1 MSIRGSFHRA
11 GSLVG
16 EVDSFAPTPLTPIGA
31 SHLCRGLPAPSIHAN
46 RLGRLDQ
53 SPAPTCLIDLLGAV
67 NQTAFL
73 FSVIR
78 IIRVIRGPLRKSVKS
93 VDLQFAFIRVH
104 SWLDQ
109 AHHEKRSTGHRR
121 DRDPRLSR
129 MALVR
134 PCPEAAASGGP
145 ASSPTHSGK
154 ARGCRAFHTG
164 EITARQTYACC
175 AFRCVQASSV
185 LRREPRS

>member
-1 MSIRGSFHRA
+1 LLAPLAH
-11 GSLVG
+11 SL
-16 EVDSFAPTPLTPIGA
+16 
-31 SHLCRGLPAPSIHAN
+31 GLPVYVRSAPADSIHPN
-46 RLGRLDQ
+46 RLGRLR
-53 SPAPTCLIDLLGAV
+53 SIAPTCLIDLLGAV

-104 SWLDQ
+104 LWLDQ

-134 PCPEAAASGGP
+134 PCAEAAASGGP
-145 ASSPTHSGK
+145 ASSPAHSAK
-154 ARGCRAFHTG
+154 AGGCRAFHTG

-175 AFRCVQASSV
+175 AFRCGETTA
-185 LRREPRS
+185 PGA